1 MSRPPAA
8 PDSPCRRAASGR
20 ARRPLALS
28 LVVATALLLAAGR
41 PARAQPTQDAETAS
55 RPSRADLEE
64 AKARFLAGR
73 AAVEAGRWADAV
85 ENFERAYQL
94 SKAPSA
100 LYNLAVALRA
110 LGRYREARDH
120 LERLFEVHGERLS
133 PRLRADAKRYLEEA
147 RDQVATLLLEGLE
160 TELRHRVRV
169 DGHLVPDEGER
180 PLRVEV
186 DPGRHT
192 LVVRAEERRP
202 FEWEG
207 EVDAG
212 ATERIDVSLPLE
224 RRPAP
229 TPSPLQPTPPPKEED
244 EGGGL
249 LSSPWFWVGTAVV
262 LAAGAGAAWWAL
274 GDDSGPE
281 PQSERVVDLSAW

>member
-1 MSRPPAA
+1 MSKPPAA
-8 PDSPCRRAASGR
+8 PARMHRRAASGR
-20 ARRPLALS
+20 ARWPLALS
-28 LVVATALLLAAGR
+28 MVTAAALLLAAGR
-41 PARAQPTQDAETAS
+41 PARAQPMQDGETTS

-110 LGRYREARDH
+110 LGRYREARDQ

-133 PRLRADAKRYLEEA
+133 PRLRADAERYLEEA
-147 RDQVATLLLEGLE
+147 RGQVATLLLEGLE

-169 DGHLVPDEGER
+169 DGRLVPDEGER

-186 DPGRHT
+186 DPGRHA
-192 LVVRAEERRP
+192 LVVRAEGRRP

-207 EVDAG
+207 EVGAG
-212 ATERIDVSLPLE
+212 ATERIEASLLVE
-224 RRPAP
+224 EESAPA
-229 TPSPLQPTPPPKEED
+229 PSPLQPAPPREE
-244 EGGGL
+244 EEGGL
-249 LSSPWFWVGTAVV
+249 LSSPWFWVGTTVV
-262 LAAGAGAAWWAL
+262 LAAGAGAAWWLL
-274 GDDSGPE
+274 GNDAGPA
-281 PQSERVVDLSAW
+281 PQSDRVVDLSAW